1 MTTINCTETTFNDC
15 SNNLNPYLGTGKVV
29 SGMYL
34 DNKLSVT
41 RSHMTKPDTHLD
53 NKHSITHVDEPVI
66 SDRLTPNE
74 VVTPSFCTIR
84 SDELAQR
91 KRQLYMYDGKGR
103 SQQNNQRSSYYGS
116 MTNNCDKTNMRQK
129 AQLNTIV
136 VLEDENTGCS
146 GNDEHVR
153 MSGRGIKALTVTE
166 NTHMGTQPTSGEPG
180 NCHNAE
186 NPCVV
191 GEATSTNINYP
202 EGLNN
207 NATGTDK
214 GRDPTRITR
223 EINSNATLGDTKES
237 RRKFCAYPKI
247 MNRIESHWKTSDE
260 LIQVP
265 KKILKFTIVQSRE

>member
-1 MTTINCTETTFNDC
+1 MVEPRQPEVALEQIINNTETTELMTTINCTETTFNDC

-207 NATGTDK
+207 NATGTD
-214 GRDPTRITR
+214 RDVIQQGLLEKLIATRHLETR
-223 EINSNATLGDTKES
+223 RNQEENFAHTQKL
-237 RRKFCAYPKI
+237 
-247 MNRIESHWKTSDE
+247 
-260 LIQVP
+260 
-265 KKILKFTIVQSRE
+265 